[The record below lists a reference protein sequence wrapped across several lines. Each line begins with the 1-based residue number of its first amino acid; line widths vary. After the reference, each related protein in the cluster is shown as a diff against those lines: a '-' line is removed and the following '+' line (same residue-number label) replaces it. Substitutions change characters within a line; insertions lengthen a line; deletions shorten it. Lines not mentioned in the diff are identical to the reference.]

1 VTFGERQKQ
10 FHLNW
15 QNLSIPCLEIMIR
28 VLEERSDE
36 LIASLET
43 VDGLLKRPS
52 ESERGVEIICSHYCC
67 NIGERYEE
75 KKDYRGAVPWYH
87 RGLLYAITNSQMI
100 SQTSG
105 PFFDSCMMQLA
116 SMYCNLGLA
125 QKHCGLL
132 SLALENYNASL
143 EIMNQDGVHKNR
155 ETLRREMKQWTG
167 SSGTLTPGC

>member
-1 VTFGERQKQ
+1 
-10 FHLNW
+10 
-15 QNLSIPCLEIMIR
+15 MIR

-52 ESERGVEIICSHYCC
+52 ESERGLEILCSHYCC

-75 KKDYRGAVPWYH
+75 KKDYCGAVPWYH
-87 RGLLYAITNSQMI
+87 RGLFYAITNSQKI

-105 PFFDSCMMQLA
+105 PFFDSCMRQLA

-125 QKHCGLL
+125 QKHCGHL